1 MSIVNIVEKDAKRL
15 SGGTIEKIQQSDIF
29 LKEIYQSFYLPFSK
43 LPASSQIAKEFNENG
58 KVIKFE
64 TNFGTIEYRNKLLTE
79 AHKRVISAI
88 IKHSI
93 VEESDRGLPVIVFK
107 AADMLKV
114 LKMGEKNYAQLKN
127 YIVNIY
133 DASYEIS
140 LDKKSAYSFR
150 IIDKYYFED
159 IHKNGIIKIVLTEE
173 YVKMIEND
181 YSISLNSIYKNMI
194 NLRESTIPSIIQH
207 ILINSTEKKKSIYS
221 LLEILEAIRF
231 PITNTRSV
239 RRIRNSI
246 IDFSETLLKD
256 YGISYNDKTME
267 FTYKNKHKDIKLNP
281 PVKEEIDEL
290 KTYAGKTIRFDKKN
304 YEIKNIRKSA
314 SGYIIET
321 TTSDLSTQLGLYD
334 LKRWI
339 NSILI

>member
-1 MSIVNIVEKDAKRL
+1 MV
-15 SGGTIEKIQQSDIF
+15 
-29 LKEIYQSFYLPFSK
+29 
-43 LPASSQIAKEFNENG
+43 
-58 KVIKFE
+58 
-64 TNFGTIEYRNKLLTE
+64 
-79 AHKRVISAI
+79 SAI

-93 VEESDRGLPVIVFK
+93 VEESDRGLPVMVFK

-207 ILINSTEKKKSIYS
+207 ILINSTEKKKSIYG

-231 PITNTRSV
+231 PTANTRSV

-246 IDFSETLLKD
+246 IGFSETLLKD

-281 PVKEEIDEL
+281 PVKEEINKLEM
-290 KTYAGKTIRFDKKN
+290 YAGKTIRFDKKN

-314 SGYIIET
+314 SGYTIET

-339 NSILI
+339 NSMLA